1 MVKTKEKSK
10 SQEQIT
16 KKKVSLGLL
25 HQRLGHRYTRSLMDG
40 DTANFWIDIEIRVD
54 PDPFCTSCQVST
66 MNKKAIS
73 KTPLK
78 AKTLFKWVFMD
89 IIPSTSSKSLTKDT
103 TFDNYLLYGFLFQD
117 YKTLWNVKY
126 HH

>member
-1 MVKTKEKSK
+1 
-10 SQEQIT
+10 
-16 KKKVSLGLL
+16 
-25 HQRLGHRYTRSLMDG
+25 MDG